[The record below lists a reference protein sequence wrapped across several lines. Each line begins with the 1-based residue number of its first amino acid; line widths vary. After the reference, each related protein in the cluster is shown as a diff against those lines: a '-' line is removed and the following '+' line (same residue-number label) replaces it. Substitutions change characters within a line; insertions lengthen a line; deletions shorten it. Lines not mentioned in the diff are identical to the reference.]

1 MNQNSRPLGYSCRA
15 AVCILLTLNLHI
27 WQAGCDVGGPMF
39 LQDDW
44 MRLDVTAGQT
54 LKSVVQPSTFA
65 GVSAVEVNP
74 STGQFRLVIPDTGR
88 RVSGSYA
95 LIGGQPTVTMVEFE
109 ARGLVVAF
117 HFDAFRRI
125 TLVTSSTGQRWSPSE
140 LVSEQLF
147 GSQASGVDAYIAANA
162 NIVSQVRQLD
172 DAPGSPTG
180 GGSGGGSGGGGGGGG
195 LPGFQ
200 AGAKEISAAQEV
212 PGDISSLLG
221 ILGGILVLQAAV
233 AGFPVL
239 YFVFQV
245 VVAVNLTMGTLGGS
259 PTTGG
264 GTQSAG
270 PVTGEAKVRVINN
283 LTTGVPIWYVVLVQ
297 DPTTG
302 ATGSNLLGD
311 EAIPAG
317 GERTFSVPPGVR
329 DFNIITPLGT
339 ECHRIY
345 RRNGIG
351 LQASIQVDL
360 VVSDSDVGEIYPDG
374 CNPG

>member
-1 MNQNSRPLGYSCRA
+1 MNRNSRPIGYSCRV
-15 AVCILLTLNLHI
+15 AVCVLLTLNLHV
-27 WQAGCDVGGPMF
+27 WQAGCDVGGPML
-39 LQDDW
+39 LQEGW
-44 MRLDVTAGQT
+44 MRLDVSSGQS

-74 STGQFRLVIPDTGR
+74 STGQFRLVLPDAGR

-95 LIGGQPTVTMVEFE
+95 LVGGQPMVTTVEFE
-109 ARGLVVAF
+109 ARSLAVAF

-125 TLVTSSTGQRWSPSE
+125 TLVTSSTGQRWSPDE
-140 LVSEQLF
+140 LIAEPLF

-162 NIVSQVRQLD
+162 NIVSQVRQVD
-172 DAPGSPTG
+172 DAGVQPTG
-180 GGSGGGSGGGGGGGG
+180 GGSTGGSGGGGG

-200 AGAKEISAAQEV
+200 AGAKQIASAQEV

-221 ILGGILVLQAAV
+221 ILGGILALQAAV

-245 VVAVNLTMGTLGGS
+245 VVAVNLTMSVLGGS
-259 PTTGG
+259 ATTGG

-283 LTTGVPIWYVVLVQ
+283 LTSGVPIWYVVLVQ

-302 ATGSNLLGD
+302 AAGSNLLGD

-317 GERTFSVPPGVR
+317 GERTFSVPSGVR
-329 DFNIITPLGT
+329 NFNIITPLGT

-345 RRNGIG
+345 RKNGIG
-351 LQASIQVDL
+351 LQANLQVDL